1 MNDNPIRALIASTP
15 MHVRQVILVI
25 LCCLINTADGY
36 DVLSLALAAPTLAKE
51 WGITPQYLGIAFS
64 ATSVGL
70 VFGAMLVAPLAD
82 RVGRRTVV
90 LAALVDIT
98 IVHFLSSAAHS
109 IWMMTA
115 LRLAM
120 GLGLGTLVVSL
131 NVLVAEFS
139 NDRWRNVL
147 LAILH
152 AGFSLGSTAGGFV
165 AAWVLEPYGWRY
177 IFIVGGFMNVAILL
191 IAIIYLLES
200 PEHLSSSQPR
210 NALGKINSILA
221 RLKKPALEA
230 LPAKATADKPKVSVA
245 ALLAPEHRQATV
257 LLWISSLTFSIVGY
271 FLMNWKPQI
280 LVNAGMTPT
289 QASYVGVINGVFGIL
304 GHLSIALLSK
314 KIEETWICFVY
325 FAMMVVMLVVFGTI
339 PANPVILL
347 GTSGVLNLFTVGAYT
362 GLFLVAIKL
371 YSTEMR
377 NSGVGFMVGWQ
388 RAGAIIGP
396 MLGGLLIG
404 AKLDRNSMFA
414 IFAVIAVLPVVS
426 MFMAARLQSQR
437 RQADL
442 TMAS

>member
-15 MHVRQVILVI
+15 MHARQVILVI

-51 WGITPQYLGIAFS
+51 WGITPQHLGIAFS

-98 IVHFLSSAAHS
+98 IVHWLSSAAHS

-120 GLGLGTLVVSL
+120 GFGLGTLVVNL

-152 AGFSLGSTAGGFV
+152 TGFSLGSTAGGLI

-177 IFIVGGFMNVAILL
+177 IFVAGGIINIAILL
-191 IAIIYLLES
+191 IAIIYLMES

-210 NALGKINSILA
+210 NALPRINGILA
-221 RLKKPALEA
+221 RLNKPPLAA
-230 LPAKATADKPKVSVA
+230 LPPKPSKDRPKVSIA

-257 LLWISSLTFSIVGY
+257 LLWVSAFTFAIVGY

-280 LVNAGMTPT
+280 LVSSGMTPT

-314 KIEETWICFVY
+314 KIEETWICFIY
-325 FAMMVVMLVVFGTI
+325 FAMMVATLLIFGTI
-339 PANPVILL
+339 PANPVLLL

-371 YSTEMR
+371 YSTQMR
-377 NSGVGFMVGWQ
+377 NAGVGFMVGWQ

-404 AKLDRNSMFA
+404 AKLDRTSTFA
-414 IFAVIAVLPVVS
+414 VFAVIAVLPVLS
-426 MFMAARLQSQR
+426 MLLAARLQSGVLR
-437 RQADL
+437 RVQ
-442 TMAS
+442 SES